1 MEFQPGK
8 NTTSVVVG
16 IVDDDVYG
24 PVDYLLTFRL
34 FTLNDDFVEIGPKS
48 RLQIL
53 VRDDEVYTVNVASF
67 TDFVTEGVDEAAV
80 LVLEFQEP
88 PGGSSV
94 TPRIST
100 IVRVTGGS
108 ARCKLNLTSHTN
120 ANVLSLFPKCT
131 TFQFP
136 VTIDHHISEHVSNL
150 IIIHVYSNKIQNHN
164 YVMCNYSQL

>member
-24 PVDYLLTFRL
+24 HENYLLNFRL
-34 FTLNDDFVEIGPKS
+34 FILNDDFVEIGPKS

-53 VRDDEVYTVNVASF
+53 VFDDEVYTVEVMSF
-67 TDFVTEGVDEAAV
+67 TDFVTEGDDAAAV
-80 LVLEFQEP
+80 LVLDFQEP

-108 ARCKLNLTSHTN
+108 ASKLNLTSHLMLMYC
-120 ANVLSLFPKCT
+120 V
-131 TFQFP
+131 
-136 VTIDHHISEHVSNL
+136 
-150 IIIHVYSNKIQNHN
+150 IIISKIYSFSAHN
-164 YVMCNYSQL
+164 DYRPPHIRTRK